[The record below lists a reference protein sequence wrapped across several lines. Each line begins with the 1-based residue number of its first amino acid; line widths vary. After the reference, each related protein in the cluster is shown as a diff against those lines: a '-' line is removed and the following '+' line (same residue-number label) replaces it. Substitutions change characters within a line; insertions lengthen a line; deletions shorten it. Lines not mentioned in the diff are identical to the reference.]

1 MSESMRPTRPL
12 LTLLPWFL
20 ALAAGSGGLWLFSR
34 SAMSPEAVAEAF
46 GAKPVPARE
55 TSMLEVKA
63 YLTEFPE
70 AYLLSPPNPGHL
82 PCPEGLATVG
92 REFADEVGS
101 ALEGSNAI
109 ADLGKLHGRYAD
121 GGWLPGLALAQK
133 LAIAGKGA
141 EAEQVLREL
150 ERRKAWPPVKKPR
163 EFTLANIHG
172 AFLDAYLRLDR
183 NTQGTAVWPQL
194 KRPIGFARD
203 VANLDQGYV
212 TKLPSWFEHSL
223 PGPGCPPGDATLSTY
238 DLYNNLIVGYLRRS
252 YRGTPE
258 DKNDEWPRSYDDP
271 PNQNPLQAT
280 LEQLVSRWQPERESK
295 VWALSNAERLLR
307 ERIKDGELDPP
318 QSAHLSLNLAQLYEW
333 IEREGLAPVPAL
345 AALRQQE
352 HLLIRAA
359 LANREQIAEADLPT
373 FDRTYARL
381 ALATASR
388 EGSPPELPE
397 ALRNHLTPEQ
407 RSGAD
412 AITRAIDLRRDPLA
426 WAKLALRN
434 EGDGAFLGAQ
444 RDEWRRT
451 SRRDISAEFA
461 RRAGQ
466 VEPAEKA
473 LWRGRASAVLALG
486 DGPPPELAGG
496 GGLDV
501 HLVRKLL
508 GTGTGAWVAALVSAL
523 LAWIMGKWLARELRR
538 RADLFTSF
546 YAWDYERKIGPI
558 GRPGRRRPD

>member
-1 MSESMRPTRPL
+1 MRPSRPFL
-12 LTLLPWFL
+12 GLLPFLL
-20 ALAAGSGGLWLFSR
+20 ALAAATSALVIFSR
-34 SAMSPEAVAEAF
+34 PAMSPAEVATAL
-46 GAKPVPARE
+46 GSDPVPARE
-55 TSMLEVKA
+55 TSALEIKSFLA
-63 YLTEFPE
+63 EFPE
-70 AYLLSPPNPGHL
+70 AYLLSPPDPGHL
-82 PCPEGLATVG
+82 PCPLGVQTVN
-92 REFADEVGS
+92 REFAVEVENALRGS
-101 ALEGSNAI
+101 DPIG
-109 ADLGKLHGRYAD
+109 DLGRLHARNEF

-133 LAIAGKGA
+133 LALGGRPA
-141 EAEQVLREL
+141 EAEQVLAEL
-150 ERRKAWPPVKKPR
+150 EKRKAWPAAKWK
-163 EFTLANIHG
+163 ETSLAHIHR

-183 NTQGTAVWPQL
+183 NTEGASIWPLL
-194 KRPIGFARD
+194 KSPIGLARN
-203 VANLDQGYV
+203 VANLDRGFA
-212 TKLPSWFEHSL
+212 TKVPSWFEHSL

-258 DKNDEWPRSYDDP
+258 DRNDEWPRSYDDP

-295 VWALSNAERLLR
+295 IWALSNAERLLR

-333 IEREGLAPVPAL
+333 IEREGLAPAPAL

-359 LANREQIAEADLPT
+359 LANREQIAETDRPT
-373 FDRTYARL
+373 LDRTYARL
-381 ALATASR
+381 ALAAASR
-388 EGSPPELPE
+388 EGSSPELPE
-397 ALRNHLTPEQ
+397 AVRNHLMPEQ
-407 RSGAD
+407 KSSAE

-434 EGDGAFLGAQ
+434 EGDGSFLGAQ
-444 RDEWRRT
+444 RDAWRLA
-451 SRRDISAEFA
+451 SRRDIAAEFA

-466 VEPAEKA
+466 VDPAEKA
-473 LWRGRASAVLALG
+473 LWRGRASSVLALG
-486 DGPPPELAGG
+486 DGAPPELVGG
-496 GGLDV
+496 GGLDI

-508 GTGTGAWVAALVSAL
+508 GTGTGAWVAALLSAL
-523 LAWIMGKWLARELRR
+523 LAWITGRWLARELRR

-546 YAWDYERKIGPI
+546 YAWDYERKIGPV